1 MRTTAAISLAF
12 LAIIFL
18 TAQATAPDDLLQRG
32 RDQYRTSH
40 YPEAVTDLTTAADA
54 FLSPDQVQA
63 YVTSGKMPSL
73 DKFETA
79 VIYLAM
85 AYAKLGKN
93 TEAAEQVR
101 RLLAAEAIAPT
112 YAGLPLAGDVAEF
125 ENVAKRVAPSMA
137 LPANTA
143 IAALRTGSPSVPP
156 PPAPA
161 PAPVQPAIEQR
172 VAEARTAA
180 QSEAD
185 QRVAAARTAAEQEAQ
200 QRIAAERAAILKAAD
215 EKIAAEREAIRKEA
229 DRVIAEARAAAE
241 KEMQEKIDAERASAR
256 KAMEERIAA
265 DRAAI
270 EKQTQERIAAERV
283 NVQKEVSEESRR
295 NLVAALRQAELQAS
309 TGNIEEANN
318 TYVRVLSAPDASRE
332 TVAAVATGLYR
343 TGDFTDA
350 LRAFQRLGTFGR
362 GEEDLRYYKAVAL
375 YETGRYDEAK
385 KELACA
391 LPYLQMSDEVLRYRA
406 KIEQTNR

>member
-1 MRTTAAISLAF
+1 MRTTAAISLAS
-12 LAIIFL
+12 LAIVFL

-32 RDQYRTSH
+32 RDEYRTAH
-40 YPEAVTDLTTAADA
+40 YAEAVTDLTAAADA

-73 DKFETA
+73 DKFETS

-101 RLLAAEAIAPT
+101 RLLAAEAIVPT
-112 YAGLPLAGDVAEF
+112 YRKLVLPSDVEEF
-125 ENVAKRVAPSMA
+125 EALAMRIAPST
-137 LPANTA
+137 P
-143 IAALRTGSPSVPP
+143 IPPKGSAQIPGPQVAQA
-156 PPAPA
+156 PAPASA

-180 QSEAD
+180 QNEAD
-185 QRVAAARTAAEQEAQ
+185 QRVAAARAAAEQEAQ
-200 QRIAAERAAILKAAD
+200 QRIAAERAAIQKAAD
-215 EKIAAEREAIRKEA
+215 EKIAADREAIRKEA

-256 KAMEERIAA
+256 KAMEQRIAA

-283 NVQKEVSEESRR
+283 NVQKEMAEESRR
-295 NLVAALRQAELQAS
+295 NLIASLRQAELQAS
-309 TGNIEEANN
+309 KGNIEEANN
-318 TYVRVLSAPDASRE
+318 TYVRALSAPDASRE

-391 LPYLQMSDEVLRYRA
+391 LPYLQMSDEVLRYRT

>member
-1 MRTTAAISLAF
+1 VRTTAAISLAF

-32 RDQYRTSH
+32 RDEYHAAH
-40 YPEAVTDLTTAADA
+40 YAEAVTDLTAAADA
-54 FLSPDQVQA
+54 FLSPEQVQA
-63 YVTSGKMPSL
+63 YVTSGKIPSL

-112 YAGLPLAGDVAEF
+112 YRKLVLPSDVEGFETLAM
-125 ENVAKRVAPSMA
+125 RIAPST
-137 LPANTA
+137 P
-143 IAALRTGSPSVPP
+143 IPPKGSAPIPGPQVAQA
-156 PPAPA
+156 PAPA
-161 PAPVQPAIEQR
+161 PAPAPGQPAIEQR

-200 QRIAAERAAILKAAD
+200 QRIAAERAAIQKAAD

-283 NVQKEVSEESRR
+283 NVAKEVAEESRR
-295 NLVAALRQAELQAS
+295 NLIAALRQAELQAS
-309 TGNIEEANN
+309 KGNIEEANN

-375 YETGRYDEAK
+375 YEIGRYDEAK

>member
-1 MRTTAAISLAF
+1 VRTTAAISLAF

-32 RDQYRTSH
+32 RDQYRTAH

-79 VIYLAM
+79 VVYLAM

-185 QRVAAARTAAEQEAQ
+185 QRVAAARTAAEQ
-200 QRIAAERAAILKAAD
+200 
-215 EKIAAEREAIRKEA
+215 
-229 DRVIAEARAAAE
+229 
-241 KEMQEKIDAERASAR
+241 
-256 KAMEERIAA
+256 
-265 DRAAI
+265 
-270 EKQTQERIAAERV
+270 
-283 NVQKEVSEESRR
+283 
-295 NLVAALRQAELQAS
+295 
-309 TGNIEEANN
+309 
-318 TYVRVLSAPDASRE
+318 
-332 TVAAVATGLYR
+332 
-343 TGDFTDA
+343 
-350 LRAFQRLGTFGR
+350 
-362 GEEDLRYYKAVAL
+362 
-375 YETGRYDEAK
+375 
-385 KELACA
+385 
-391 LPYLQMSDEVLRYRA
+391 
-406 KIEQTNR
+406 

>member
-1 MRTTAAISLAF
+1 
-12 LAIIFL
+12 
-18 TAQATAPDDLLQRG
+18 
-32 RDQYRTSH
+32 
-40 YPEAVTDLTTAADA
+40 
-54 FLSPDQVQA
+54 
-63 YVTSGKMPSL
+63 
-73 DKFETA
+73 
-79 VIYLAM
+79 
-85 AYAKLGKN
+85 
-93 TEAAEQVR
+93 
-101 RLLAAEAIAPT
+101 
-112 YAGLPLAGDVAEF
+112 
-125 ENVAKRVAPSMA
+125 
-137 LPANTA
+137 
-143 IAALRTGSPSVPP
+143 
-156 PPAPA
+156 
-161 PAPVQPAIEQR
+161 

-180 QSEAD
+180 QNEAD
-185 QRVAAARTAAEQEAQ
+185 QRVAAARAAAEQEAQ
-200 QRIAAERAAILKAAD
+200 QRIAAERAAIQKAAD
-215 EKIAAEREAIRKEA
+215 EKIAADREAIRKEA

-256 KAMEERIAA
+256 KAMEQRIAA

-283 NVQKEVSEESRR
+283 NVQKEMAEESRR
-295 NLVAALRQAELQAS
+295 NLIASLRQAELQAS
-309 TGNIEEANN
+309 KGNIEEANN
-318 TYVRVLSAPDASRE
+318 TYVRALSAPDASRE

-391 LPYLQMSDEVLRYRA
+391 LPYLQMSDEVLRYRT

>member
-1 MRTTAAISLAF
+1 VRTSAAISLAL

-32 RDQYRTSH
+32 RDEYRTAH
-40 YPEAVTDLTTAADA
+40 YAEAVTDLTAAADA

-73 DKFETA
+73 DKFETS

-85 AYAKLGKN
+85 AYDKLGKN

-112 YAGLPLAGDVAEF
+112 YASLPLAGDVAEF

-143 IAALRTGSPSVPP
+143 IAALRAGSPSVPP
-156 PPAPA
+156 PPPA

-200 QRIAAERAAILKAAD
+200 QRIAAERAAIQKAAD
-215 EKIAAEREAIRKEA
+215 EKIAAERETIRKEA

-241 KEMQEKIDAERASAR
+241 KEMQEKIDAERATVR

-283 NVQKEVSEESRR
+283 NVQKEVAEESRR
-295 NLVAALRQAELQAS
+295 NLIAALGQAELQAS
-309 TGNIEEANN
+309 KGNIEEANN

-350 LRAFQRLGTFGR
+350 LRAFQRLGTFAR